1 MSDVEQYE
9 PGLEDKGNPKM
20 YEMGAQ
26 GGRWVLAS
34 AFDALKARL
43 EALESSLKD
52 SAIVHTNILR
62 GTIALTKAQAIHI
75 AGLPADIAAQ
85 LEEAL
90 RVLRRMVNSV
100 ERCKDL
106 SVLDDE
112 MREHASDARAVLKE
126 RP

>member
-1 MSDVEQYE
+1 MSDVERFE
-9 PGLEDKGNPKM
+9 RGNSEYPDQTCVD
-20 YEMGAQ
+20 A
-26 GGRWVLAS
+26 AD
-34 AFDALKARL
+34 FDALKARL

>member
-34 AFDALKARL
+34 AFDALKA
-43 EALESSLKD
+43 
-52 SAIVHTNILR
+52 
-62 GTIALTKAQAIHI
+62 
-75 AGLPADIAAQ
+75 Q
-85 LEEAL
+85 LDEAL